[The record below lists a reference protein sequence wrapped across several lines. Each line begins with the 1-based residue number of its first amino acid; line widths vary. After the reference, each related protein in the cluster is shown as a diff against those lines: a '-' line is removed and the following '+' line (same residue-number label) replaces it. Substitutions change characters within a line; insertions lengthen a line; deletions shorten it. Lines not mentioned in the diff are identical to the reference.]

1 MTTGNETSGRGRSD
15 AAPARQLAIASP
27 AELAVRLGR
36 ELSPYEVD
44 EDGWSDLHFA
54 AALSAVD
61 AAQRLLLAGAAVDA
75 RLAADGRPLGARLVE
90 TLSACG
96 LGWLGGWRRTG
107 CTPLHVAVAAG
118 AESVV
123 RILLAGGAD
132 PDAVDTRSA
141 TPLHYAEAQILG
153 FGDQRFRVVPIK
165 GFFRPSALDFLPNG
179 DILVAER
186 SGGLRIVRAGVLDP
200 EPISG
205 MPEVHNGFGGRLGLW
220 DVAVHPQFAENRLVY
235 FTYLKPDPSEDA
247 AVFQGVAGTQ
257 VLARGR
263 FDGANT
269 LTDVDD
275 IFVSVAVV
283 SGFSVARLV
292 FASDG
297 KIFMSIGMP
306 LRDEAHG
313 GSNRIG
319 TAEQSQDP
327 GSHAGKILRLND
339 DGTAPSDNPFAG
351 DPAYRPEIYALG
363 FRDPLGLIV
372 HPETGE
378 LWEVEH
384 GPQGGDELN
393 IVRPGRN
400 YGWPVVSY
408 GRAYTGEATV
418 GTGGTGPELAEPCA
432 PGMEQPLLYWYPV
445 ISPGGM
451 ALYTGDAFPAWKGS
465 LFIGGMSTTQLQRIV
480 LNQRGLPVRHI
491 PLLTEL
497 NQRIRDVKQGPDG
510 LLYVTTDHEAGAVL
524 RIEPVESAAAN

>member
-1 MTTGNETSGRGRSD
+1 M
-15 AAPARQLAIASP
+15 
-27 AELAVRLGR
+27 
-36 ELSPYEVD
+36 
-44 EDGWSDLHFA
+44 
-54 AALSAVD
+54 
-61 AAQRLLLAGAAVDA
+61 
-75 RLAADGRPLGARLVE
+75 
-90 TLSACG
+90 
-96 LGWLGGWRRTG
+96 
-107 CTPLHVAVAAG
+107 
-118 AESVV
+118 
-123 RILLAGGAD
+123 
-132 PDAVDTRSA
+132 
-141 TPLHYAEAQILG
+141 
-153 FGDQRFRVVPIK
+153 
-165 GFFRPSALDFLPNG
+165 DFLPNG

-200 EPISG
+200 EPISE

-235 FTYLKPDPSEDA
+235 FTYLKPAPSEDA

-269 LTDVDD
+269 LTDVED
-275 IFVSVAVV
+275 IFVSDAVV

-292 FASDG
+292 FAPDG

-339 DGTAPSDNPFAG
+339 DGAAPSDNPFAG

-363 FRDPLGLIV
+363 FRDPLGLII

-384 GPQGGDELN
+384 GPQGGDALN

-418 GTGGTGPELAEPCA
+418 GTGGTGPELAQPCA
-432 PGMEQPLLYWYPV
+432 PGMEQPLLYSYPV

-451 ALYTGDAFPAWKGS
+451 ALYIYTGDAFPAWKGS

-480 LNQRGLPVRHI
+480 LNQRGTAGASHPAADRAQPADPRREAGTGWPAVRHDGSRGRGGAENRAGRERNGELRTADVALQGERRFRRCRIPARPMQPGDFDRVAVLYRQYRRRGETVRVLMDCPIGALAVRADLPVLHCDGDFDALARYT
-491 PLLTEL
+491 PL
-497 NQRIRDVKQGPDG
+497 RVDV
-510 LLYVTTDHEAGAVL
+510 T
-524 RIEPVESAAAN
+524 

>member
-1 MTTGNETSGRGRSD
+1 MTLASSPRRSPVLFVVLTMCLFIAISNAQQGRRGIGPD
-15 AAPARQLAIASP
+15 TLP
-27 AELAVRLGR
+27 
-36 ELSPYEVD
+36 D
-44 EDGWSDLHFA
+44 E
-54 AALSAVD
+54 
-61 AAQRLLLAGAAVDA
+61 
-75 RLAADGRPLGARLVE
+75 P
-90 TLSACG
+90 
-96 LGWLGGWRRTG
+96 
-107 CTPLHVAVAAG
+107 
-118 AESVV
+118 
-123 RILLAGGAD
+123 
-132 PDAVDTRSA
+132 
-141 TPLHYAEAQILG
+141 QILG

-165 GFFRPSALDFLPNG
+165 GFFRPSAVDFLPNG

-186 SGGLRIVRAGVLDP
+186 SGGLRIIRDGVLDP
-200 EPISG
+200 EPIRG
-205 MPEVHNGFGGRLGLW
+205 MPEVHGGFGGRLGLW

-235 FTYLKPDPSEDA
+235 FTYLKPDASEDVPEDP
-247 AVFQGVAGTQ
+247 AVFQGLAGTS

-263 FDGANT
+263 FDGANA
-269 LTDVDD
+269 LTDVED
-275 IFVSVAVV
+275 IFVSDARV
-283 SGFSVARLV
+283 SGFSVARLI
-292 FASDG
+292 FAPDG

-306 LRDEAHG
+306 LRDREHG
-313 GSNRIG
+313 GGNRVG
-319 TAEQSQDP
+319 TAEQAQEP

-339 DGTAPSDNPFAG
+339 DGTAPEDNPFVG

-363 FRDPLGLIV
+363 FRDPLGLII

-400 YGWPVVSY
+400 YGWPIVSY
-408 GRAYTGEATV
+408 GRAYTGEATI
-418 GTGGTGPELAEPCA
+418 GTGGTGPELPEPCA

-451 ALYTGDAFPAWKGS
+451 AYYTGDAFPAWKGDI
-465 LFIGGMSTTQLQRIV
+465 FVGGMSTTQLQRIV

-524 RIEPVESAAAN
+524 RIEPLDDAAAN